1 MITPR
6 GWTRLTLGTFSIP
19 LTRKDKAPAATEAPA
34 TTKSTPRKKSE
45 SKPQV
50 TSR

>member
-19 LTRKDKAPAATEAPA
+19 LTRKDKAPAPA
-34 TTKSTPRKKSE
+34 ETPAASKNTSRKKSQ